1 LKFEFFMSE
10 VPAPLI
16 STNRLL
22 GVAGSLGGTFWIAL
36 AFAPL
41 LRMTETREGEV
52 FWNRLWT
59 LALLGMLLGFLGLM
73 LAQRSALTRTARAGF
88 IVLLVGFALMML
100 ANSVEYWMLSDLPH
114 QGPDG
119 FIRGIA
125 WMTFLVGTL
134 AMQLASAIV
143 GFNWLKSHQSPRWQ
157 GVPFLLLLP
166 TTIAVGC
173 VSLHWAGIPLG
184 IASIAVGG
192 SAAWASPEW
201 PSKNPLSN

>member
-1 LKFEFFMSE
+1 MSE
-10 VPAPLI
+10 GRVPMV

-22 GVAGSLGGTFWIAL
+22 GLAGILGGTFWIAL
-36 AFAPL
+36 AFVPW
-41 LRMTETREGEV
+41 LRVTETRAGEV

-59 LALLGMLLGFLGLM
+59 PALLGMLLGYLGLM
-73 LAQRSALTRTARAGF
+73 LAQRSTFTRIALAGF
-88 IVLLVGFALMML
+88 IVLLVGFALMVL

-119 FIRGIA
+119 FFRGIA

-134 AMQLASAIV
+134 VMQLASAIV
-143 GFNWLKSHQSPRWQ
+143 GFNWLKSHQSPRWLS
-157 GVPFLLLLP
+157 VPFLLLLP
-166 TTIAVGC
+166 TTIAIGY

-192 SAAWASPEW
+192 SEAWSSAHR
-201 PSKNPLSN
+201 

>member
-1 LKFEFFMSE
+1 MSE
-10 VPAPLI
+10 GRVPLV

-22 GVAGSLGGTFWIAL
+22 GLAGILGGTFWIAL
-36 AFAPL
+36 AFVPL
-41 LRMTETREGEV
+41 LRTTETREDEV

-59 LALLGMLLGFLGLM
+59 PALLGMLLGFLGLM

-88 IVLLVGFALMML
+88 IALLVGFGLMLL

-125 WMTFLVGTL
+125 WMTFLFGTL
-134 AMQLASAIV
+134 AMHLASAIV
-143 GFNWLKSHQSPRWQ
+143 GFDWLKSHQSPRWL

-166 TTIAVGC
+166 TTIAIGY

-192 SAAWASPEW
+192 SEAWQSPHGI
-201 PSKNPLSN
+201 SDNQISD